1 MLYHYRS
8 TGVSGDKSVD
18 LYTEETG
25 WREFLQLC
33 LRAKS
38 EKALDKLFRLYL
50 TQEEQQA
57 VAMRDLII
65 RELLK
70 GEKTQREMAKVLHVS
85 IAKITRGSN
94 SLKLID
100 KDLKQLLKGSDV

>member
-1 MLYHYRS
+1 MDNYS
-8 TGVSGDKSVD
+8 EK
-18 LYTEETG
+18 TG

-33 LRAKS
+33 KEANSIDILEKLLR
-38 EKALDKLFRLYL
+38 LHL
-50 TQEEQQA
+50 TQEEQEA
-57 VAMRDLII
+57 VAMRCLIV

-70 GEKTQREMAKVLHVS
+70 EDKTQRVIGKTLQVS

-100 KDLKQLLKGSDV
+100 SELKTFLLAHINK